1 MGAQPPLGPN
11 PDAGRLLSADRRRRC
26 AALARRAE
34 VAPFTITGPITL
46 EVSFLY
52 RQPVEYILMLDGI
65 ERVDAFTIR
74 VVHGDILAL
83 QRFMVFLLGYSAT
96 LQW

>member
-1 MGAQPPLGPN
+1 MKWAHSRRSARTLTPTASYPLIAQG
-11 PDAGRLLSADRRRRC
+11 
-26 AALARRAE
+26 ARRAIARRGE
-34 VAPFTITGPITL
+34 IAPFTIPGPIAL

-52 RQPVEYILMLDGI
+52 RQPVEYILMLAGI

-74 VVHGDILAL
+74 VVHEDILAL

-96 LQW
+96 L